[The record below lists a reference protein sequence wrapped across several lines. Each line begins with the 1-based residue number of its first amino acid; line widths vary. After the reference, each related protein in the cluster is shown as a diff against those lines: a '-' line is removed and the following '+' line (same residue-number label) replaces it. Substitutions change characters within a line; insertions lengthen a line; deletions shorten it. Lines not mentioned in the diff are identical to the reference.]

1 MMKIRD
7 DDNEDYDHDADD
19 ADDADDDDDDHQSG
33 VASSKH
39 ARLSQSRS
47 SRIWA
52 FNQNRDE

>member
-1 MMKIRD
+1 MIRD

-19 ADDADDDDDDHQSG
+19 ADDADDDDDGHQSG

-47 SRIWA
+47 SRIWS
-52 FNQNRDE
+52 FNQIRDE

>member
-19 ADDADDDDDDHQSG
+19 ADDADDDNDDDGHQSG

-47 SRIWA
+47 SRI
-52 FNQNRDE
+52 